1 MLKIRLLSVFVITF
15 FSSLPLIAGFS
26 DITKRA
32 AIAACKPPAYAGLL
46 AQPWLN
52 LFGDMDGLRNRIDGA
67 CASQENIR
75 GVDGKAAYSNQD
87 CLAFGFLKGNIFC
100 GIFDGH
106 GAKGNLVAAFLKNEV
121 VRRVLLS
128 KKPGQS
134 LKEALADM
142 QNMLKKNKDA
152 QHAGATA
159 VISVLDDTNLLTVA
173 NVGDSRLLVVRN
185 GKELFSTRDHKPSDP
200 AEAAR
205 VVKNGGYVADG
216 RVWDPKTGIGFALA
230 RSMGDISSQGTAL
243 IAEPDITS
251 VQLTKGDTIV
261 LASDGVWDVL
271 SNEQVIALVAQG
283 GMHQEIADRIVEK
296 ARAQGSADD
305 ITTVVFTIK

>member
-1 MLKIRLLSVFVITF
+1 MFKIRLLSVFVITF
-15 FSSLPLIAGFS
+15 FSSLPLIAGFP

-46 AQPWLN
+46 AQPWLH
-52 LFGDMDGLRNRIDGA
+52 LFGNTDDLKNRIIGA

-75 GVDGKAAYSNQD
+75 GFDGKAAYPNQD
-87 CLAFGFLKGNIFC
+87 RVAIGNLKGNAFF
-100 GIFDGH
+100 GLFDGH
-106 GAKGNLVAAFLKNEV
+106 GKKGDLIATLLQNEL

-134 LKEALADM
+134 LQAALADM
-142 QNMLKKNKDA
+142 QNMLKKNQDA

-159 VISVLDDTNLLTVA
+159 VAGVLDDNNLLTVA

-200 AEAAR
+200 VEAAR
-205 VVKNGGYVADG
+205 VVKNGGYVAGG
-216 RVWDPKTGIGFALA
+216 RVWDAARGVGFALA

-251 VQLTKGDTIV
+251 VQLTKGDTVV

-283 GMHQEIADRIVEK
+283 GTYQEIADRIVEE
-296 ARAQGSADD
+296 ARAKDSRDD
-305 ITTVVFTIK
+305 ITAVVFTIK